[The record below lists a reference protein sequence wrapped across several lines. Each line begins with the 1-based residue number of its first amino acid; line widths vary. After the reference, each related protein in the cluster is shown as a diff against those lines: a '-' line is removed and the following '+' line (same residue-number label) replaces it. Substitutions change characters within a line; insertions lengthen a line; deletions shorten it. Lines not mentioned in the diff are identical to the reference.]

1 MKSRPSFAPL
11 WNSANALLTLTSLF
25 WAGNAIVGRAAREFV
40 PPVALSFW
48 RWSIALLL
56 LLPLAWPYLRR
67 DRQMLLRHWPM
78 VVLLG
83 ALGVGSFNT
92 LLYSALQHTTAI
104 NVLLMQ
110 AAQPAIILALGALL
124 FGDPTKRAQIAGVI
138 ISVLG
143 VLAIVSNGDLRILL
157 GLRLNAG
164 DAIMAVAVTMW
175 AIYSVLLRKRP
186 TVHPLSFLAASMMAG
201 LAVILPFYIL
211 ELTAGRQIE
220 SRPESWAA
228 IGYVAVFPSL
238 IAYLFFN
245 RGVELIGS
253 ARAGQFLNLMPA
265 IGAVLSVL
273 ILREPFR
280 LFHAVGIVL
289 IGAGILL
296 ANWNGKTIGKPDGS
310 IQG

>member
-48 RWSIALLL
+48 RWSIALML

-67 DRQMLLRHWPM
+67 DREALLRHWPM

-110 AAQPAIILALGALL
+110 AAQPALILALGALA
-124 FGDPTKRAQIAGVI
+124 FGDPTTRAQIAGVV
-138 ISVLG
+138 ISLAG
-143 VLAIVSNGDLRILL
+143 VLAIVSSGDLQILL
-157 GLRLNAG
+157 ALQLNVG

-201 LAVILPFYIL
+201 LLVILPFYML
-211 ELTAGRQIE
+211 ELAAGRQIQ

-265 IGAVLSVL
+265 IGAILSVL

-280 LFHAVGIVL
+280 PFHAVGIVL

-296 ANWNGKTIGKPDGS
+296 ANWNGKAIRKPAGS